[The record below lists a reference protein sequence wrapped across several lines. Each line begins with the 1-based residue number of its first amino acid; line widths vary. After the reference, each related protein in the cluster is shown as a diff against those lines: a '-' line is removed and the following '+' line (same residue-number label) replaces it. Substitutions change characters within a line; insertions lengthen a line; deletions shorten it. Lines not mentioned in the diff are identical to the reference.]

1 MKQAILVRIIAALQE
16 ATPSL
21 IKILLASEAF
31 TCYVQACACLDGDR
45 EARSLLEQLTQSQ
58 ARLRQKQASGGVTPS
73 EIDDLRKL
81 QTKVQHNPIILEYV
95 QSQQEAINLLHKV
108 NNEIG
113 GLLGFDFAM
122 FTNCATC

>member
-31 TCYVQACACLDGDR
+31 TRYVQARACLDGDR

-58 ARLRQKQASGGVTPS
+58 ARLRQKQAGGVTPS

-81 QTKVQHNPIILEYV
+81 QTKVQHNSIILEYV

-122 FTNCATC
+122 FTNRATC